1 MRNLWLIWKN
11 PKTRRR
17 FRVGTLS
24 FDKNNKKYEF
34 EYTNPELDEAKE
46 GGFVSFPGFNALD
59 KKYESDNLFPN
70 ITSRFP
76 NPERPDYLEILNSYN
91 LNSNS
96 TDEEILEATKGRLM
110 TDNFEFVP
118 EFDKTRI
125 EFDVAGI
132 RHLGNFDKIKN
143 LIQDNDVLKLKL
155 DPENE
160 HDKYSIKVCYSGDND
175 EEIELGFVPRYYSK
189 QLTELLGTK
198 KYSAMVKRIRF
209 DRKIPDEFISVSV
222 KLVFEQ

>member
-11 PKTRRR
+11 PTTRRR

-24 FDKNNKKYEF
+24 FDENEKKYKF
-34 EYTNPELDEAKE
+34 EYTNPELDDAKK
-46 GGFVSFPGFNALD
+46 GGFVSFPGFNDLN
-59 KKYESDNLFPN
+59 KKYESDNLFIN

-91 LNSNS
+91 LKSNS
-96 TDEEILEATKGRLM
+96 TDEEILEATRGRLM

-118 EFDKTRI
+118 EFDKTKI

-132 RHLGNFDKIKN
+132 RHVGNFEKVKN
-143 LIQDNDVLKLKL
+143 LIQDNDVLRLKL

-160 HDKYSIKVCYSGDND
+160 FDKYSIKVCYCNGNG
-175 EEIELGFVPRYYSK
+175 EEIELGFVPRYYSR
-189 QLTELLGTK
+189 QLTELLKTK

-209 DRKIPDEFISVSV
+209 DRKIPDEYISVSV
-222 KLVFEQ
+222 KLVFGQ